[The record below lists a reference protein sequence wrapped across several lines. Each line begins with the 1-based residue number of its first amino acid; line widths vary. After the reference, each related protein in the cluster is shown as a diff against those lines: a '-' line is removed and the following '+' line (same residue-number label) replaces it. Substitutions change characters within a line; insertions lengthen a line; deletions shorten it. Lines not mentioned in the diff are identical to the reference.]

1 VSTHNRNFS
10 HGKVEDL
17 QVFQKAV
24 AAADA
29 IFALTAKETFDA
41 HDELRMQMR
50 TASGRIQ
57 AHLHEGAGQTTD
69 KHYAHYVG
77 IARGSA
83 KEMKGHLRRALG
95 YGFISETE
103 FQSHWRVYDEL
114 AAMLTGL
121 KRYLDPEGEM
131 QGKRPDRKTAD

>member
-1 VSTHNRNFS
+1 MSTNNGDGSR
-10 HGKVEDL
+10 GKVEDL

-29 IFALTAKETFDA
+29 VFALTDTPAFNP
-41 HDELRMQMR
+41 HVELRTQMR

-57 AHLHEGAGQTTD
+57 AHLQEGAGQTTD
-69 KHYAHYVG
+69 RHYAHYVG

-83 KEMKGHLRRALG
+83 KEMKGHLRRARG
-95 YGFISETE
+95 YGVVSESM
-103 FQSHWRVYDEL
+103 FQTYWKAYDEI

-121 KRYLDPEGEM
+121 KRYLDPEGEAR
-131 QGKRPDRKTAD
+131 GRRP